1 MATATGMGFDLSKLD
16 SEFKKLD
23 KQLEALMKKGDK
35 FKDKWD
41 NIFKDM
47 GKDGLNAFAKQLT
60 QMRKD
65 VVAFGKIKVGMKWDS
80 TSLRKYIDDVNRL
93 IYVIKNVQQ
102 ETKKEGIKGLSIQG
116 LKKELKD
123 AQDLLKLVKQTE
135 KDVVSAS
142 QKRQQSYSG
151 ALKYSDNVKTLEQ
164 EEKAIKNLEAAR
176 KKLKKTDTDYETKLR
191 TLNDAIEKHNENIKN
206 VALSS
211 KQLAEQQ
218 AKTPKGALASYNQ
231 LYSPQGVRS
240 LKQMRT
246 VLKQLETA
254 QANINTKT
262 KQGQKEYRQ
271 VSNAIL
277 QVRQSIQQ
285 AERAAGTFN
294 KQQKNAIDTAGQL
307 KRALTTAFSVSAI
320 KGYVD
325 KLIDIRGEF
334 EMQQRSLQ
342 VLLQDKDEANA
353 LWDKT
358 VALAVKSPFRV
369 KELVTYTKQLAAYRV
384 ESEKLY
390 DTNKMLADV
399 SAGLGVDMQRL
410 ILAFGQVKAANFLRG
425 TELRQFSEAGVNM
438 LDELAKRF
446 SSLEGRVVSVGEVF
460 ERVSKRMVSFKDVEA
475 VFQTIT
481 SEGGLFYQMQEKQA
495 ETLKGMM
502 MNLKDSYDLM
512 LDDIGTSSESTLK
525 NFVSFMKTIVDNW
538 RKLAPVIKAAGMAF
552 ATHFGVKALTG
563 TINALNTAIRLM
575 RIFFKGGRIVAS
587 ATPFGA
593 IATVLTTI
601 ITLIVTATKQTDK
614 LTEAMS
620 EVERSISDSLGE
632 SVVLYR
638 KLTNTINDTTASLE
652 DRNRAYE
659 DLKSKFGEILPDQLI
674 ELEYI
679 QSLSFNYREAESAM
693 LSYYNA
699 KAREQKRDK
708 IEQEYDTQL
717 AKLTDDI
724 IKRLRDNLENTSLL
738 LTDAERA
745 QLNAAAGGI
754 VNQVIEDAKNG
765 LVALDEIE
773 KEINDRLAKY
783 VGKDYFAF
791 SYYDAKSKRQIEGTI
806 DLTASVVNKAFDKL
820 EKILRNRSNALSD
833 IIGMPYQTASQEIA
847 DNTIE
852 AFEKDIQVA
861 ETAYNNLVR
870 LRQMIAEGKIDLTSD
885 AETLSPKQLRDR
897 QLYYDNLN
905 QIFKNLEESAPQ
917 YVNVIQEIDKELQ
930 DSAKNG
936 LYEYTKGL
944 GDISNKL
951 WTTFAENAAKMTS
964 EENGAQA
971 MLTNFAQGIKE
982 TADNQLPTAFQQ
994 SIVNALDYAIEK
1006 GNLDAKGKDLLAKLL
1021 PLDSSQ
1027 STTDIRKA
1035 VEGLL
1040 QQYMEAIEQYNN
1052 AVKAGATD
1060 LPMVEYLNSFGEK
1073 DFKESFLHYLTTS
1086 EDFKNLQDK
1095 VIPVLQHFWQL
1106 LGGELDKK
1114 PGGGK
1119 DLVQER
1125 LKVIREVYE
1134 AYKELNKTFDETT
1147 SKTGALEKFGDAFY
1161 SAFGKTPEQMGYNLF
1176 TAEGVVDAYNKFIK
1190 TLSESDDIVKANL
1203 AKGDFVM
1210 ELQVKIQQDADKKIS
1225 DEIEQMFGGYE
1236 LSLELEKLNIPSDVA
1251 SRLFGIDAIDL
1262 SDIRKKIEDE
1272 IRNAEAVGG
1281 REDFLK
1287 ERREELK
1294 KVAEMERK
1302 QQEEMLK
1309 DYSKYLLKAQSERV
1323 RIKIE
1328 EQNKIRDIEKLNIDE
1343 QDKRLMRLGVQ
1354 NETKKLLENQAWEDF
1369 QASDM
1374 YIRLFDNLETA
1385 SNASLNAIQER
1396 LESLRDSLHELDPS
1410 ELKEINNQ
1418 LEKIANIK
1426 VEKNPL
1432 KGWWDDVEKIS
1443 DFEAKRKELEQGY
1456 MDASANVE
1464 LYKAERDNA
1473 QLAVQEL
1480 EKELAT
1486 KEKLS
1491 NIDEATLLQLKTELE
1506 RKKAYVEYCIEQ
1518 LGIQEEIVR
1527 VQGEEMRQGENAIAR
1542 METRLN
1548 GVSSIFS
1555 ELSSGI
1561 SETFSNLE
1569 NIFGYMDD
1577 KLRDMVES
1585 TAAIMQDTANAIS
1598 DVGRIVASDGADVGA
1613 WFSLA
1618 KNITSLFGNISA
1630 IGDKKKERAI
1640 QAEIRQVEELQKAYE
1655 RLSDVSDELYAS
1667 DAYIANYNNKKELLD
1682 KQIDSIRKEIKYE
1695 EDKRKTDK
1703 ERVKQMRNEI
1713 TELEKTKQELEQEAL
1728 AWQGGIKASD
1738 YLSTTEDIFDSMYE
1752 SFKETGNAL
1761 TGLETSFD
1769 DFFENLTKRQ
1779 AMLRMSEVFAKQFDE
1794 INKMFDESSDGGI
1807 TATPEEIAA
1816 AKKALEEKMPEL
1828 KELFDTIMATFGV
1841 TSEASGKL
1849 NSLQGAISVIRESQ
1863 ADILASLLNSLR
1875 FVAGDNNTQIKK
1887 LVELQ
1892 EKQINTPNPMES
1904 HLQSILHEV
1913 QGMHSLLSAL
1923 RDVDHN
1929 ALRVYAVD

>member
-23 KQLEALMKKGDK
+23 KQLDKLMKQGD
-35 FKDKWD
+35 
-41 NIFKDM
+41 IFKNKWNDIFKNM
-47 GKDGLNAFAKQLT
+47 GKEGLTAFAKELAKT
-60 QMRKD
+60 REN
-65 VVAFGKIKVGMKWDS
+65 VVSFGKLKVGLNWDS
-80 TSLRKYIDDVNRL
+80 ASLRKYIDDVNRL
-93 IYVIKNVQQ
+93 IYVIKDVQQ
-102 ETKKEGIKGLSIQG
+102 VTKKEGIKSPSIQG
-116 LKKELKD
+116 LKKEIKD
-123 AQDLLKLVKQTE
+123 ANELLKLVKRTE
-135 KDVVSAS
+135 KEHEALNKKRLAWVRQVDAEEAAAEKNKLDRVNKRLDKISKQEERQRREKEA
-142 QKRQQSYSG
+142 KEKALAERINRNFARADRQQ
-151 ALKYSDNVKTLEQ
+151 
-164 EEKAIKNLEAAR
+164 R
-176 KKLKKTDTDYETKLR
+176 
-191 TLNDAIEKHNENIKN
+191 
-206 VALSS
+206 
-211 KQLAEQQ
+211 EQQ
-218 AKTPKGALASYNQ
+218 ARLYTTQGAMGSYNQ

-240 LKQMRT
+240 LNQMRT

-262 KQGQKEYRQ
+262 KQGQKEYIQ

-285 AERAAGTFN
+285 AEKAAGTFN
-294 KQQKNAIDTAGQL
+294 RQQKNAIDTAGQL

-358 VALAVKSPFRV
+358 IALAVKSPFRV

-512 LDDIGTSSESTLK
+512 LDDIGKSSESTLK
-525 NFVSFMKTIVDNW
+525 NFVLFMKTIVDNW

-563 TINALNTAIRLM
+563 TVNALLAATRAMKNFAMAGKI
-575 RIFFKGGRIVAS
+575 AS
-587 ATPFGA
+587 SSTPFGA

-601 ITLIVTATKQTDK
+601 ITLFVTAIKQTDK
-614 LTEAMS
+614 LTESMS

-632 SVVLYR
+632 SIVLYR

-652 DRNRAYE
+652 DRNKAYE

-679 QSLSFNYREAESAM
+679 QSLSFNYQEAEAAM

-717 AKLTDDI
+717 TKKTDDI
-724 IKRLRDNLENTSLL
+724 IKNLRDNLKNTALL

-783 VGKDYFAF
+783 VGKDYFTL
-791 SYYDAKSKRQIEGTI
+791 SYYNANTKTQIESEI
-806 DLTASVVNKAFDKL
+806 DITCDIVNKAFDTL
-820 EKILRNRSNALSD
+820 ENILQERSNALSN
-833 IIGMPYQTASQEIA
+833 IIGMPYETAAEQTA
-847 DNTIE
+847 DNMKK

-885 AETLSPKQLRDR
+885 AESLSPKQLRDR

-917 YVNVIQEIDKELQ
+917 YVSVVRELDRELQ
-930 DSAKNG
+930 ESAKNG

-944 GDISNKL
+944 GSISNKL
-951 WTTFAENAAKMTS
+951 WNTFAQDAESLTS
-964 EENGAQA
+964 ADKGVQSF
-971 MLTNFAQGIKE
+971 LTAFAQGIKE
-982 TADNQLPTAFQQ
+982 TADNKLFAAFQE
-994 SIVNALDYAIEK
+994 SIVNALDYAIKKGNIDEK
-1006 GNLDAKGKDLLAKLL
+1006 GRDLLATLI

-1027 STTDIRKA
+1027 SKEDVKKA
-1035 VEGLL
+1035 AESLL
-1040 QQYMEAIEQYNN
+1040 QQYTDAVEQYNN
-1052 AVKAGATD
+1052 AVAAGATN
-1060 LPMVEYLNSFGEK
+1060 LPLVEYLNK
-1073 DFKESFLHYLTTS
+1073 DGKKEFKESFLHYLTTS
-1086 EDFKNLQDK
+1086 DEFKSLQDD
-1095 VIPVLQHFWQL
+1095 VIPVLEYFIQL
-1106 LGGELDKK
+1106 LGGKSDKK
-1114 PGGGK
+1114 TTGDDGK

-1147 SKTGALEKFGDAFY
+1147 SKTGALKKFGDAFY

-1272 IRNAEAVGG
+1272 IRNAEALGG

-1343 QDKRLMRLGVQ
+1343 QDKRLMRLGIQ

-1443 DFEAKRKELEQGY
+1443 DFQAKRKELEQGY

-1464 LYKAERDNA
+1464 LYKTERDNA

-1598 DVGRIVASDGADVGA
+1598 DVGRIVASNGADVGA
-1613 WFSLA
+1613 WVSLT
-1618 KNITSLFGNISA
+1618 KNITSLFGNIFA

-1682 KQIDSIRKEIKYE
+1682 KQIDSIRREIKYE

-1761 TGLETSFD
+1761 SGLETSFD

-1779 AMLRMSEVFAKQFDE
+1779 AMLRMSDVFAKQFDE

-1816 AKKALEEKMPEL
+1816 AKKAIEEKMPEL

-1841 TSEASGKL
+1841 TSETSGKL
-1849 NSLQGAISVIRESQ
+1849 NSLQGAISGIREEQ
-1863 ADILASLLNSLR
+1863 ADILASLLNSMR
-1875 FVAGDNNTQIKK
+1875 FVVGDNNTQIKK

-1913 QGMHSLLSAL
+1913 RGMHSLLSAL
-1923 RDVDHN
+1923 KDVDHN